1 MKVTSTTEYACLLL
15 ELLDTNDSI
24 DITEVSTIIGTSCDM
39 FTIIDSNKF
48 TGFNTSNLV
57 VIDEIDSNR
66 LSILQ
71 ESTTGTIQLQ

>member
-1 MKVTSTTEYACLLL
+1 MKVTSTTETTGLLL
-15 ELLDTNDSI
+15 ELLDTHDSI

-39 FTIIDSNKF
+39 FSIIDSNKF

-57 VIDEIDSNR
+57 VIDEIDPNK

>member
-1 MKVTSTTEYACLLL
+1 MKVTSTTETTGLLL
-15 ELLDTNDSI
+15 ELLDTHDSI

-57 VIDEIDSNR
+57 VIDEIDSNK
-66 LSILQ
+66 LSMLQ
-71 ESTTGTIQLQ
+71 GSTTGTIQQQ